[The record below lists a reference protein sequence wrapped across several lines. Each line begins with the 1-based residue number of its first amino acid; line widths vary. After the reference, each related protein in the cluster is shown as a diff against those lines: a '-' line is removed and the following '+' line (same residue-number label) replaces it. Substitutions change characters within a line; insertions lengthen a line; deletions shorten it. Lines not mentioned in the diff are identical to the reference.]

1 MSISPPA
8 CPPLPTLDELLTH
21 YEEVPIE
28 SLQPQ
33 EIVIVYSPNS
43 NPDGQISCMQILEN
57 PSSPGRIRYRRFNQV
72 QGNTE
77 SLITHLVSNGIRYF
91 KRDDTYENFN
101 KFLDE
106 QKTFNEKNDRTLDT
120 KNKSFDILGK
130 HISSFLKQPLPNPPG
145 GVRGGKK
152 YKRTNR
158 TKKFKKKN
166 IKKNKK
172 TQKKKTRYFR
182 IKK

>member
-8 CPPLPTLDELLTH
+8 CPPLPTTVEELLTH

-33 EIVIVYSPNS
+33 EIVIAYSPNS
-43 NPDGQISCMQILEN
+43 TVDQISCKQILE
-57 PSSPGRIRYRRFNQV
+57 PSSPGRIRYRRFDQV
-72 QGNTE
+72 QGYTE
-77 SLITHLVSNGIRYF
+77 SLITYLVSNGIRFF
-91 KRDDTYENFN
+91 KRDDSYEKFN

-130 HISSFLKQPLPNPPG
+130 HISSFFKQPPG
-145 GVRGGKK
+145 DVRGGKK

>member
-1 MSISPPA
+1 MNIAPPA
-8 CPPLPTLDELLTH
+8 CPPLPTVDELLTQH
-21 YEEVPIE
+21 EEVPIV

-33 EIVIVYSPNS
+33 EIVILYSPNS
-43 NPDGQISCMQILEN
+43 NPDSQILCIQILEN
-57 PSSPGRIRYRRFNQV
+57 PSSPGRIRYRRINQV
-72 QGNTE
+72 QGNSET
-77 SLITHLVSNGIRYF
+77 LITHLVSNGIRF
-91 KRDDTYENFN
+91 FRADNSYEKFN

-106 QKTFNEKNDRTLDT
+106 QKIFNEKNDRPLDN
-120 KNKSFDILGK
+120 KKKSFDILGQ
-130 HISSFLKQPLPNPPG
+130 HISSFLPRAPPH
-145 GVRGGKK
+145 VIGGKK

>member
-8 CPPLPTLDELLTH
+8 CPPLPTTVAELLTH

-33 EIVIVYSPNS
+33 EIVIVYSPSS

-57 PSSPGRIRYRRFNQV
+57 PSSPGRIRYRRI
-72 QGNTE
+72 NTQSNAE
-77 SLITHLVSNGIRYF
+77 SLITHLVSNGIRFF

-130 HISSFLKQPLPNPPG
+130 HISSFFKQPLPNPPG